1 MVADWRGH
9 LVVVRDQSSG
19 FAGASEDRISDLRK
33 WRNLVQK
40 MGSGRCCL
48 VNLEGNT
55 VLYACV
61 AWLGCI
67 SNRGV
72 RLFVRNFDVRG
83 SLKIMRKFEFLM
95 NYC

>member
-1 MVADWRGH
+1 MIE
-9 LVVVRDQSSG
+9 
-19 FAGASEDRISDLRK
+19 FPSDVRK

-40 MGSGRCCL
+40 MGSGRCFL

-72 RLFVRNFDVRG
+72 RLGVRNFDEVRR
-83 SLKIMRKFEFLM
+83 SSKIMRRFEFLM